1 MPHSDATGQAGSTGA
16 GVGGPASSSACVDEP
31 LRRIDIQGRYK
42 VDPKHPAAYHR
53 LRFGMHSLKGVF
65 VFSIQTF
72 IVLLLF
78 GRPAQCRVLGSTTTN
93 EL

>member
-1 MPHSDATGQAGSTGA
+1 
-16 GVGGPASSSACVDEP
+16 
-31 LRRIDIQGRYK
+31 
-42 VDPKHPAAYHR
+42 
-53 LRFGMHSLKGVF
+53 MHSLKGVF